1 MAQTS
6 VWDTVILFT
15 DYYFGTKA
23 EAVLSP
29 RFNVKLI
36 PTPPALH
43 NACGL
48 CLLLERSSLKDACQK
63 LADEKISYSGVYEYL
78 RPQVER
84 PKIVMK

>member
-1 MAQTS
+1 MAQPS

-23 EAVLSP
+23 ETVLQSQ
-29 RFNVKLI
+29 FSVKLI

-48 CLLLERSSLKDACQK
+48 CLLLERASLALV
-63 LADEKISYSGVYEYL
+63 LAALAKEKISYTGVYEYL
-78 RPQVER
+78 GPNVAGA
-84 PKIVMK
+84 KLIVK

>member
-1 MAQTS
+1 MAQTT

-23 EAVLSP
+23 EAVLQSQFP
-29 RFNVKLI
+29 VKLI

-48 CLLLERSSLKDACQK
+48 CLLLERKSLALV
-63 LADEKISYSGVYEYL
+63 LAVLTKAKITYTGVYEYL
-78 RPQVER
+78 GPTVAGA
-84 PKIVMK
+84 KIRL